1 MSFWSIIVIVN
12 CPTRWSLLMLIG
24 YWCRSYIIIYFTT
37 QITEKYSTAMCYR
50 CDQPTKPPL
59 RYIPNCCC
67 RKRIEF
73 SSLDSSLV
81 PLWGWILQTVMD
93 FLGTSLQQ
101 VKICTHENWEVEIQT
116 LFRKFSKMWVG
127 NEKRCF
133 RSDLHP
139 RLHLCGQHWSLL
151 CRGQGKTKLECF
163 RNVST
168 HSNLKYWIG
177 TIFLSNGM
185 FSSVMSVS

>member
-50 CDQPTKPPL
+50 CDQPTKPSL
-59 RYIPNCCC
+59 WYIPNCCC
-67 RKRIEF
+67 RERIEF

-81 PLWGWILQTVMD
+81 PLWGWILQTVVD

-101 VKICTHENWEVEIQT
+101 VKICTHITTEKLRFKRLSGNSARYELATRSVVSVLIFTLVCIYVANIGLSYAEAKERQSLNASRMFRHIQT
-116 LFRKFSKMWVG
+116 WNIQIWHIYF
-127 NEKRCF
+127 C
-133 RSDLHP
+133 
-139 RLHLCGQHWSLL
+139 
-151 CRGQGKTKLECF
+151 
-163 RNVST
+163 
-168 HSNLKYWIG
+168 LKY
-177 TIFLSNGM
+177 L
-185 FSSVMSVS
+185 

>member
-37 QITEKYSTAMCYR
+37 QITEKYSTAMCYH
-50 CDQPTKPPL
+50 CDQPTKPQLLLQRTDRIFISRFISGSTL
-59 RYIPNCCC
+59 RMDPANGGGFPWNI
-67 RKRIEF
+67 
-73 SSLDSSLV
+73 SSAGENLH
-81 PLWGWILQTVMD
+81 
-93 FLGTSLQQ
+93 
-101 VKICTHENWEVEIQT
+101 THNNWEVEIQT
-116 LFRKFSKMWVG
+116 LVRKFSQIRVG
-127 NEKRCF
+127 NQKRCF